1 MRIVSECDFALLRI
15 VVLFSLFI
23 SVVIAA
29 NGIAVQDVVEKDGVN
44 SYVLRIVDTNVRNVA
59 DLRI

>member
-1 MRIVSECDFALLRI
+1 MRIVSECDFAWLRI

-29 NGIAVQDVVEKDGVN
+29 NDIAVQDVVEKDGVN